1 MSLPSFF
8 PNNHRAAIS
17 LTYDDALPQHLDLVM
32 PQLES
37 FGLRGTFYIPTQ
49 SKGDSAWITRPQDW
63 KTAVGRGRHEIA
75 NHTQYHPCG
84 MHGRDWVK
92 PNFSLE
98 AYSLARIEDELIH
111 ASRDIAEVIGDQGA
125 ISYAYTC
132 GDDWVGPEKI
142 SYRPVVAR
150 LFPAA
155 RGVGNRKLVDPYDCD
170 LNFVP
175 GWAMVET
182 TKLEDVLAFIDQAVE
197 TGRWAVL
204 VFHGVGG
211 GHHINVSAQFH
222 LEILDRIATLRDQIW
237 CDTFVKVA
245 EKIRQGR
252 KMV

>member
-8 PNNHRAAIS
+8 PDKHPAAIS

-49 SKGDSAWITRPQDW
+49 LKGDSSWFTCPGDW
-63 KTAVGRGRHEIA
+63 KTAVQRGRHEIA

-84 MHGRDWVK
+84 MRGRDWVK

-98 AYSLARIEDELIH
+98 AYSLSRIEDELVH
-111 ASRDIAEVIGDQGA
+111 ASKDIVDVVGDQGA
-125 ISYAYTC
+125 ITYAYTC
-132 GDDWVGPEKI
+132 GDDWVGPEKT
-142 SYRPVVAR
+142 SYRPVVDR

-155 RGVGNRKLVDPYDCD
+155 RGVDHRKLVDPYDCD

-175 GWAMVET
+175 GWAMFET
-182 TKLEDVLAFIDQAVE
+182 TKLADVLALIDEAVE
-197 TGRWAVL
+197 RGRWIVL

-211 GHHINVSAQFH
+211 GHHIDVSAHFH
-222 LEILDRIATLRDQIW
+222 LEILDRIAVLRDQLW

-245 EKIRQGR
+245 ERIRQR
-252 KMV
+252 TKTV